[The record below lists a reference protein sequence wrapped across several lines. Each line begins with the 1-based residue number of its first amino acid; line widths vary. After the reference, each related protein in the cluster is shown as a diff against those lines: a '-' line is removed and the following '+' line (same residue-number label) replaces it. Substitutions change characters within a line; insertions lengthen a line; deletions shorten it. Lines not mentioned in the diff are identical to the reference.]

1 MAATSSTAARNES
14 SFDFDG
20 LLKPLI
26 FRTNWSEAARISSGV
41 TGGSKLK
48 RILIFLHIHNYL
60 ELSESPKGERMSVL
74 VVHASML
81 NRLTLIVTGAV
92 TLEIGI
98 RRSRG
103 GLSSNLGC

>member
-1 MAATSSTAARNES
+1 
-14 SFDFDG
+14 
-20 LLKPLI
+20 
-26 FRTNWSEAARISSGV
+26 
-41 TGGSKLK
+41 
-48 RILIFLHIHNYL
+48 
-60 ELSESPKGERMSVL
+60 MSVL